1 MKSNLE
7 IIEMVEGFLETRVP
21 STGDGFAPVS
31 DDDLELLYDIVIY
44 LISAKWQ
51 EDADGDA
58 PVSVKLIDRNV
69 YQPLNFALVTYR
81 SLSKKQHLQDITF
94 NVGQAIAEMQLYL
107 DLNKIEERSAK

>member
-7 IIEMVEGFLETRVP
+7 IIEMVEDFLEERVL
-21 STGDGFAPVS
+21 STNDGFAPVD
-31 DDDLELLYDIVIY
+31 DDDLQLLYNIVND
-44 LISAKWQ
+44 LIEAKWQ
-51 EDADGDA
+51 GDADGDE
-58 PVSVKLIDRNV
+58 PVNVKLIDRNV

-107 DLNKIEERSAK
+107 DLNNIEERSA